1 MTNIIGGN
9 SGKIQ
14 QFDQGPDSLAAS
26 GTTKS
31 QAIDFFQ
38 LISLLS
44 DSPIEGEKSSETNNT
59 IPNHKVIPNIKA
71 EHFSQNEFVDVTQ
84 DFEGLLEPGE
94 ARNVNNSTLSQLS
107 GIIKSS
113 TIASRTDTELQLK
126 NLLSTISLELD
137 KLQLGNDFL
146 AIKNSKIGLKD
157 TTEAFLGLFE
167 ENSSDKTDKSKIL
180 NYLKIIVPSENLPNL
195 PSSKNSN
202 ENTFESSALIKN
214 LPFESGRNG
223 SLLLDLSDFK
233 SAGLEKNEGIAL
245 TSSLYLDQ
253 DSLLDNQN
261 KNQNDKIDAFNLS
274 IEISANGLN
283 AEVSNLSYGNL
294 TLQKEKFPLVGL
306 DELSAITVEIPNKN
320 LAALNVTISIENP
333 KAFIIPDTY
342 VVINF
347 DGSQDFTGPAQQPF
361 DLTRIESLSPSEGV
375 SPANK
380 ISQIIAGIGLE
391 QKDFVVDE
399 TQIIKSFQPNKS
411 ISSLA
416 ENVKTFSSELIT
428 STEPP
433 IINKIDLSEISSV
446 DFAKFLKDRLQ
457 VAVSSVTKKLNFK
470 KDIAEFLEVSKAA
483 VIIRE
488 ATSKV
493 VKKEVGLNESRSVK
507 KKLFL
512 SSADVIGY
520 RLAISGKAKETDQ
533 PVKNLRENLFIAG
546 RENTDL
552 AFKSPDEQ
560 IPTIRNTNTLANFGS
575 TIQSSTE
582 QTISRLGPAV
592 DKSLMVQSHNFS
604 QRISLLESQF
614 SSRLSN
620 ALLEQAINSNESFDL
635 ILEPESFGKVR
646 VNVSVDSSQID
657 VKLIA
662 ENSSTLA
669 ILRSSENM
677 LQVISEQNGL
687 KLAEYNVELNN
698 NAQNN
703 EGSQRRKNEKDQN
716 NEFNEG
722 VEELENK
729 LDPLVENDDIY
740 SLNLIA

>member
-14 QFDQGPDSLAAS
+14 QFDQGPDGLAAN
-26 GTTKS
+26 GTGKS
-31 QAIDFFQ
+31 QTADFFQ

-44 DSPIEGEKSSETNNT
+44 DDLSDSTIEGEKSSETNNM
-59 IPNHKVIPNIKA
+59 ISNYKA
-71 EHFSQNEFVDVTQ
+71 DHFSQNEFVGLT
-84 DFEGLLEPGE
+84 ENLEALLEPGKD
-94 ARNVNNSTLSQLS
+94 RNVNSSTLSQLS

-113 TIASRTDTELQLK
+113 AIAPRADNELQLK

-157 TTEAFLGLFE
+157 ATEAFLGLLE
-167 ENSSDKTDKSKIL
+167 ENSSEKTDKSKIL
-180 NYLKIIVPSENLPNL
+180 DYLKVILPSENLPNF
-195 PSSKNSN
+195 PSSKKLSD
-202 ENTFESSALIKN
+202 NTFESSVVIKN

-223 SLLLDLSDFK
+223 SLLLDLSALK
-233 SAGLEKNEGIAL
+233 ATVLEKNEEIAL
-245 TSSLYLDQ
+245 TSNLYLDRS
-253 DSLLDNQN
+253 SLLDNQN
-261 KNQNDKIDAFNLS
+261 KNQNNKIDAFNLA

-283 AEVSNLSYGNL
+283 AEVSNLSYGNS
-294 TLQKEKFPLVGL
+294 TLQKEKFPPGGL
-306 DELSAITVEIPNKN
+306 DELSVITVEIPNKN
-320 LAALNVTISIENP
+320 LAALNVTISIENS
-333 KAFIIPDTY
+333 KGFIIPETY
-342 VVINF
+342 AVINF
-347 DGSQDFTGPAQQPF
+347 DGSQDFAGPAQQPF
-361 DLTRIESLSPSEGV
+361 DLTRIESLSPSEGEP
-375 SPANK
+375 PASK
-380 ISQIIAGIGLE
+380 ISQIIAGTGLE

-399 TQIIKSFQPNKS
+399 TQIIKSFQPNRG
-411 ISSLA
+411 INSLT
-416 ENVKTFSSELIT
+416 ENVKTLSSELIT
-428 STEPP
+428 SSEPSL
-433 IINKIDLSEISSV
+433 INKIDLSEISSV

-457 VAVSSVTKKLNFK
+457 AAVSSVTKKLNFK
-470 KDIAEFLEVSKAA
+470 KDIAEFLEASKAA

-493 VKKEVGLNESRSVK
+493 AKKEVGLSESRSVK

-520 RLAISGKAKETDQ
+520 RLAISGKVTETDQ
-533 PVKNLRENLFIAG
+533 PAKNSRENHFIAG
-546 RENTDL
+546 KENADL

-560 IPTIRNTNTLANFGS
+560 IPTIRGTNTLANFGS
-575 TIQSSTE
+575 TIQASLE
-582 QTISRLGPAV
+582 QSISRLEPAV
-592 DKSLMVQSHNFS
+592 DRSLIVQSHNFS

-669 ILRSSENM
+669 ILRSSESM

-703 EGSQRRKNEKDQN
+703 EGSQGRKNEKDHN
-716 NEFNEG
+716 SDFNEG

-729 LDPLVENDDIY
+729 LDPLVENDDIH

>member
-14 QFDQGPDSLAAS
+14 QFDQGPDGLATNGNS
-26 GTTKS
+26 KS
-31 QAIDFFQ
+31 QTADFFQ

-44 DSPIEGEKSSETNNT
+44 DGLSDSPVEGEKSSETNNM
-59 IPNHKVIPNIKA
+59 ISSHKA
-71 EHFSQNEFVDVTQ
+71 EHFSQNEFVGLTG
-84 DFEGLLEPGE
+84 DFEALLETGE
-94 ARNVNNSTLSQLS
+94 DRNVNSSTLSQLS

-113 TIASRTDTELQLK
+113 TISSRADTELQLK

-157 TTEAFLGLFE
+157 ATEAFLGLFD
-167 ENSSDKTDKSKIL
+167 ENSSDKSDKSKIL
-180 NYLKIIVPSENLPNL
+180 DYLKVIVPSENLPNF
-195 PSSKNSN
+195 PSSKKFKD
-202 ENTFESSALIKN
+202 NTFESSAEIKN
-214 LPFESGRNG
+214 LPFESGKSG
-223 SLLLDLSDFK
+223 SLLLDLSSFK
-233 SAGLEKNEGIAL
+233 AAGLEKNEGVAL
-245 TSSLYLDQ
+245 INNLYLDQ
-253 DSLLDNQN
+253 DSLFDNQD
-261 KNQNDKIDAFNLS
+261 KNQNNKIDAVNLA
-274 IEISANGLN
+274 IEISASDLN

-294 TLQKEKFPLVGL
+294 TLQKEKFSLGGL
-306 DELSAITVEIPNKN
+306 DELSALTVEVPNKN
-320 LAALNVTISIENP
+320 LAALNVSISIENP
-333 KAFIIPDTY
+333 EGLIIPETY

-347 DGSQDFTGPAQQPF
+347 DGNQDFTGSAQQPF
-361 DLTRIESLSPSEGV
+361 DLTQIQSLLPKEGEL
-375 SPANK
+375 PANT
-380 ISQIIAGIGLE
+380 ISKIIAGIGLE
-391 QKDFVVDE
+391 PKDFVIDE
-399 TQIIKSFQPNKS
+399 TQIIKSFQPNKG
-411 ISSLA
+411 INSLA
-416 ENVKTFSSELIT
+416 ENVKTFSSELTT
-428 STEPP
+428 SLEPSL
-433 IINKIDLSEISSV
+433 INKIDLSEISSV

-457 VAVSSVTKKLNFK
+457 AAVSSVTKKLNFK
-470 KDIAEFLEVSKAA
+470 KDIAEFLEASKAS

-488 ATSKV
+488 AASKV
-493 VKKEVGLNESRSVK
+493 AKKEVGLNGDRSVK

-520 RLAISGKAKETDQ
+520 RLAISGKVTETDQ
-533 PVKNLRENLFIAG
+533 PAKNSKENLFTAG
-546 RENTDL
+546 KENADL
-552 AFKSPDEQ
+552 PFKSPDEQ
-560 IPTIRNTNTLANFGS
+560 IPTIRSTNTSANFVS
-575 TIQSSTE
+575 TIQSSIE
-582 QTISRLGPAV
+582 QSISRLEPAV
-592 DKSLMVQSHNFS
+592 DRSLTVQSHNFS

-669 ILRSSENM
+669 ILRSSESM

-703 EGSQRRKNEKDQN
+703 EGSQGRKNEKDQN

-729 LDPLVENDDIY
+729 LDPLVENDDIH